1 MLTEDEAIELFAFL
15 VTSARTQIDEPA
27 HYAPM
32 RLLSAAER
40 LVDFAS
46 ERAAPETRE
55 MMAATREAIARGH
68 AHMNDREE
76 FTKCVDEVCRIVAGY
91 LVEKEGLE

>member
-40 LVDFAS
+40 LVDFVSGDVSA
-46 ERAAPETRE
+46 EARE

-76 FTKCVDEVCRIVAGY
+76 FTKCIDEVCRIVAHY
-91 LVEKEGLE
+91 LVEKESLG